1 MSDVSIMTNLSRGQ
15 ACKMVV
21 YAINTMFINF
31 RQNDIALEFCFK
43 VVRNL
48 HLDNGGCDAK

>member
-1 MSDVSIMTNLSRGQ
+1 MTNLSRGQ